1 LELFWQ
7 CGIFCFAIVRHCT
20 WTECSICTWNNQCN
34 IFIICFVKIEQ
45 CDNYKGHNLLLH
57 ITKSIFP
64 ILLWLSFEIYNSKR
78 HHSMCFQCT
87 FSILW
92 VQEVYHFVISLHENI
107 IINTSYLNTF
117 SRGNMLKLHIDFGSK
132 LTNVSL
138 LCLAMTFTN
147 I

>member
-1 LELFWQ
+1 
-7 CGIFCFAIVRHCT
+7 
-20 WTECSICTWNNQCN
+20 
-34 IFIICFVKIEQ
+34 
-45 CDNYKGHNLLLH
+45 
-57 ITKSIFP
+57 
-64 ILLWLSFEIYNSKR
+64 
-78 HHSMCFQCT
+78 MCFQCT

-92 VQEVYHFVISLHENI
+92 AQEVYHFVISQHENT